1 MAFGRLVL
9 AWAGVGGWLA
19 AWARAERRTGSA
31 RARNVGQ
38 AGWVAG
44 EALLLA
50 LFGGLW
56 FATLGSGAWWLVFV
70 LVGALIEWPIRSLRS
85 LLRVGRIVAAGGLLR
100 WILGT

>member
-1 MAFGRLVL
+1 VALGRLVL
-9 AWAGVGGWLA
+9 AWAVVGVWLA
-19 AWARAERRTGSA
+19 AWELVERRAGPARAGGVR
-31 RARNVGQ
+31 Q

-56 FATLGSGAWWLVFV
+56 FATLGSGAWGLVFV

-85 LLRVGRIVAAGGLLR
+85 LVRVGRIVAAGGLLR
-100 WILGT
+100 WILGA